1 MSLEKGSIAPSFEG
15 IDQDGNSIKLADYR
29 GKKVALYF
37 YPKDDTPGCTAQ
49 ACNLRDNYDV
59 LLASGIQVIG
69 VSIDSA
75 KSHAKFVAKYSLPF
89 PLIADEDKSIVA
101 AYGVWVEKSMYGKTY
116 MGTARVTFI
125 IDEGGVIEK
134 VIDKVKTADHTAQ
147 LTN

>member
-1 MSLEKGSIAPSFEG
+1 M
-15 IDQDGNSIKLADYR
+15 
-29 GKKVALYF
+29 
-37 YPKDDTPGCTAQ
+37 
-49 ACNLRDNYDV
+49 
-59 LLASGIQVIG
+59 IG

-116 MGTARVTFI
+116 MGTARVTFM
-125 IDEGGVIEK
+125 IDEKGVIEK

>member
-49 ACNLRDNYDV
+49 ACNLRDNYDA

-116 MGTARVTFI
+116 MGTARVTFM
-125 IDEGGVIEK
+125 IDEKGVIEK